1 MGWFIFK
8 YDRRDN
14 SCSLHKILSD
24 TIHVILYLV
33 KLIQLLEYHTHLFC
47 LCFGDGPGA
56 YICERWWFASRLL
69 TDTWQPSILGFLGT
83 ADREMGE
90 WESAKRMFRWQVVI
104 ASTQRYCAVEVGS
117 PFGRE
122 IVFSSGQFG
131 NWSHTIDGGNQ
142 WCSRAPKIL
151 AGGGGSSIAAAS
163 DWTTSWS
170 HVSKF
175 SSAPGSSAH
184 LLPQNDCLFDVA
196 NLCLLFSRGRLLYI
210 SLWYICPVGWSTST
224 FFLL

>member
-1 MGWFIFK
+1 MTDPEPIFVN
-8 YDRRDN
+8 DDGLQVDCWRTRGSRR
-14 SCSLHKILSD
+14 
-24 TIHVILYLV
+24 YLFFWAP
-33 KLIQLLEYHTHLFC
+33 Q
-47 LCFGDGPGA
+47 
-56 YICERWWFASRLL
+56 
-69 TDTWQPSILGFLGT
+69 T
-83 ADREMGE
+83 AR

-104 ASTQRYCAVEVGS
+104 ALTQRYCAVEVGS

-175 SSAPGSSAH
+175 SSA
-184 LLPQNDCLFDVA
+184 QNVCLFDVA

>member
-1 MGWFIFK
+1 MGWFIIK
-8 YDRRDN
+8 CDRRDN
-14 SCSLHKILSD
+14 SCSLQKILSD
-24 TIHVILYLV
+24 TIHVILYMV
-33 KLIQLLEYHTHLFC
+33 KLIQLLEYQTHLFC

-56 YICERWWFASRLL
+56 YICERWCFASRLL
-69 TDTWQPSILGFLGT
+69 TDTWQPSILVFLGT
-83 ADREMGE
+83 ADGEMGE

-104 ASTQRYCAVEVGS
+104 ALTQRCCTVEVGS

-142 WCSRAPKIL
+142 WCSRAQKIL

-170 HVSKF
+170 HVSNF
-175 SSAPGSSAH
+175 SSAPATSAH
-184 LLPQNDCLFDVA
+184 LLPQNVCLFDVA

-210 SLWYICPVGWSTST
+210 KYSL
-224 FFLL
+224 